1 MMKPANLN
9 QDPTEAAS
17 LHLEVRDLRVH
28 YDGIHALHG
37 VSFQV
42 PRGQIVTLIGANGA
56 GKTSILRA
64 ISGLTPYTGS
74 VTFEGR
80 DLQRVPAHR
89 IVGLGIAQVPEG
101 RAIFGNLTVEENLRL
116 ATWQRR
122 DREAIQTD
130 FERVLT
136 TFPRLR
142 ERLRQA
148 GGTLSGGEQQMLAV
162 GRALMSRARLLLLDE
177 PSMGMSPRLVQELF
191 AIIQDINRT
200 DTTILLVEQ
209 NAHQA
214 LRIASRAYV
223 LETGRITL
231 AGTGQELLGD
241 PRVKEAYLGTATL
254 AKDAKGKEEPL
265 GPRQNSLG
273 A

>member
-1 MMKPANLN
+1 MKPA
-9 QDPTEAAS
+9 S
-17 LHLEVRDLRVH
+17 LQPNPMPADSTHLEVRDLRVH

-74 VTFEGR
+74 ITFEGR
-80 DLQRVPAHR
+80 NLKPVPAHR
-89 IVGLGIAQVPEG
+89 IVGLGMAQVPEG

-122 DREAIQTD
+122 DREAIESD

-142 ERLRQA
+142 ERLRQPA
-148 GGTLSGGEQQMLAV
+148 GTLSGGEQQMLAV
-162 GRALMSRARLLLLDE
+162 GRALMSKASLLLLDE

-191 AIIQDINRT
+191 AIIQEINRIG
-200 DTTILLVEQ
+200 TTILLVEQ
-209 NAHQA
+209 NANQA

-223 LETGRITL
+223 LETGRISL
-231 AGTGQELLGD
+231 SGTGPELLGD
-241 PRVKEAYLGTATL
+241 PRVKEAYLGTAAP
-254 AKDAKGKEEPL
+254 AKNTIPNQKP
-265 GPRQNSLG
+265 
-273 A
+273 